1 MIGEEGRIFL
11 ALAEHTHCQNT
22 GQVYFQQMKLI
33 EGAEGTRPL
42 YLGEGEKKN
51 KKPHTFE
58 PKFLLC
64 KLVHFSQKPERSSY
78 WASNFETIFT
88 LSCIQQMFEHL
99 LYALL
104 CRCVELFKKSSG

>member
-1 MIGEEGRIFL
+1 MLDDREEGRIFL
-11 ALAEHTHCQNT
+11 ALAERTRGQST
-22 GQVYFQQMKLI
+22 GQVYFQQMKFI

-42 YLGEGEKKN
+42 FWWRGEKN

-64 KLVHFSQKPERSSY
+64 KLVHFSQKLERCSY
-78 WASNFETIFT
+78 WASNFEAIFK

-104 CRCVELFKKSSG
+104 CRCV